1 MPRVFMVLAGA
12 TLVVFAWLFYQYT
25 AQQQEEAELIEYET
39 VLNEKTAEIFEQ
51 AQDWSKPIQ
60 LDIEED
66 RLDGD
71 YAVMA
76 EYVLGQMRDRAEER
90 NQYLRDLKAA
100 NWEHFLDIDRLE
112 KDQAQGYKETET
124 MLKQVH
130 QIVQNYE
137 QTIQR
142 REESQIEQVK
152 RLDIKQRYR
161 QQLAQNLK
169 STQQESDA
177 YAIFA
182 IEKQSLAKADQL
194 FALLKKYKWEKRNR
208 MFMFHDEKAVQ
219 PFIALYKDIENLNK
233 QMQQIKT
240 KNQKIVEEAL

>member
-1 MPRVFMVLAGA
+1 MPRVFVILAGA

-25 AQQQEEAELIEYET
+25 MQKQDKAQLIEYEA
-39 VLNEKTAEIFEQ
+39 VLTEKTAEIFEQ
-51 AQDWSKPIQ
+51 AQDWEKPIQ
-60 LDIEED
+60 LEIEEE

-100 NWEHFLDIDRLE
+100 KWDQFLNIDRLA
-112 KDQAQGYKETET
+112 KDQAQGYKETEA
-124 MLKQVH
+124 MLKRVH
-130 QIVQNYE
+130 QIVKDYKA
-137 QTIQR
+137 TIKR
-142 REESQIEQVK
+142 REANQIEEVK
-152 RLDIKQRYR
+152 QLDIKQRYR
-161 QQLAQNLK
+161 QQLAQNLRA
-169 STQQESDA
+169 TQQENDA
-177 YAIFA
+177 YAIFE

>member
-100 NWEHFLDIDRLE
+100 N
-112 KDQAQGYKETET
+112 
-124 MLKQVH
+124 
-130 QIVQNYE
+130 
-137 QTIQR
+137 
-142 REESQIEQVK
+142 
-152 RLDIKQRYR
+152 
-161 QQLAQNLK
+161 
-169 STQQESDA
+169 
-177 YAIFA
+177 
-182 IEKQSLAKADQL
+182 
-194 FALLKKYKWEKRNR
+194 
-208 MFMFHDEKAVQ
+208 
-219 PFIALYKDIENLNK
+219 
-233 QMQQIKT
+233 
-240 KNQKIVEEAL
+240 